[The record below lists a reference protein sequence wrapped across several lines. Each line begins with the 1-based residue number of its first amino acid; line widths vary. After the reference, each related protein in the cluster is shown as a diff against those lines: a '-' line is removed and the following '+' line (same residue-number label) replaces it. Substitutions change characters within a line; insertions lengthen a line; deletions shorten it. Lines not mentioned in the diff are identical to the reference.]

1 MQALIAG
8 SGHLPTAVAGAAPQR
23 PLVCALEGMGPDDLA
38 VDIWFRIEQLGT
50 LLATLKD
57 RGVTGVCM
65 AGAIRRPLIDPATI
79 DAATMPLVPVLQQAI
94 AGGDDGA
101 LRAVVTIFEQAGFAI
116 HAAHELAP
124 DLLLPAGCPTTTHP
138 GDDAEPDV
146 IRAQAVH
153 AAMAQLDVGQGCVV
167 HKGQVLAVEGL
178 FGTDW
183 MLSSLSL
190 RPDGAG
196 GLLYK
201 APKANQ
207 DRRVDLPTIGP
218 DTIRIAAESGLRGI
232 VIEAGGVI
240 VLDQPAVIAECD
252 RLGLFL
258 WVREA
263 AS

>member
-8 SGHLPTAVAGAAPQR
+8 SGLLPPAIVGAASQR
-23 PLVCALEGMGPDDLA
+23 PVVCALEGMGPEDLA
-38 VDIWFRIEQLGT
+38 VDIWFRIEQLGSLLET
-50 LLATLKD
+50 LRD
-57 RGVTGVCM
+57 QGVTGVCM
-65 AGAIRRPLIDPATI
+65 AGAIRRPPVDPAAI
-79 DAATMPLVPVLQQAI
+79 DAATMPLVPIIQQAI

-101 LRAVVTIFEQAGFAI
+101 MRAVVAIFERAGFQI
-116 HAAHELAP
+116 TAAHDIAP

-138 GDDAEPDV
+138 GDDVDPDV
-146 IRAQAVH
+146 ARAKAVH
-153 AAMAQLDVGQGCVV
+153 DAIAPLDVGQGCVV
-167 HKGQVLAVEGL
+167 YKGQVLAVEGL

-183 MLSSLSL
+183 MLSSLTA

-196 GLLYK
+196 GVLFK
-201 APKANQ
+201 APKATQ

-218 DTIRIAAESGLRGI
+218 DTVRKAAEAGLRGL

-263 AS
+263 AA